1 MIRWMEGLYLGEG
14 VEKRY
19 KRIREDMER
28 GKLRWHVYV
37 LMLSTNP
44 QNQLD
49 ILSSAFLRQP
59 FYRNQDL
66 TVVGLASGYQEALT
80 VLQRMAADAVRATGK
95 ADLRAFLAAR
105 CPGEQEGK
113 DG

>member
-14 VEKRY
+14 VEKKHR
-19 KRIREDMER
+19 KIQEDMER

-49 ILSSAFLRQP
+49 ILSSAFLKQP
-59 FYRNQDL
+59 YYRHQEL
-66 TVVGLASGYQEALT
+66 MVVGLASGYPEALT
-80 VLQRMAADAVRATGK
+80 VLQRIVADAVQATGK

-105 CPGEQEGK
+105 CTGEQEGK